1 MLSTGNVKG
10 TVSPGARAANG
21 NVQAVRTS
29 GTQYEWLN
37 AWSRVDSE
45 GKYSMQLPAGTYRLR
60 VDIPQGANDYVRTET
75 EDFVVG
81 DTEVTKNIT
90 LDTPNVIGT
99 VSPVE
104 KSAGGWI
111 YAEQYSCRC
120 GWSGWSAAPSFA
132 NSSSISKSGTYGLKV
147 PEGLTRLVVNP
158 SWNST
163 GVVRTY
169 SNSFTATTNQ
179 QTVDITLST
188 GNVSGSVSS
197 LANATGGWISIQRYN
212 EWGWSWGDSTN
223 IKADGSFNFDVPT
236 GDYRIVANPGWQ
248 SSGVVE
254 TVSDIFSAVAGT
266 PMTKNITLLAAN
278 VTGSITNLAAKVD
291 ETKLS
296 RYGTTN
302 KRYINAAWGNIYKKS
317 GSNWIWD
324 NRNIQIKGDGSY
336 SLYLPAGTYKI
347 YMNNTSDLV
356 SGLVNGFTE
365 EFTVVNGVNKVFDFA
380 MRESNVSGTIT
391 PASSSNYGW
400 VCAQQY
406 EAAKTYWYGTGQCA
420 NVRSDGTYELI
431 LDAGTYRLEA
441 NPYWYSQGHA
451 RTTSSTFTVAAE
463 KVTVDI
469 VLSETNTKLRIL
481 DSSGKANYQG
491 WVNVRDASGSY
502 VDTQKAGWISELG
515 KVDFKLSPGTYTLEI
530 QPGNYATG
538 VRTVTNITVGESGLN
553 TTISLVDGNIQG
565 TAVSSSGAKLVCAF
579 VTATATGKT
588 TVRSLTKSNGAF
600 SLDLESGVAWTIS
613 VTDPASGETKSSTI
627 TPGGTSINPIT
638 ITTVAVSP

>member
-1 MLSTGNVKG
+1 
-10 TVSPGARAANG
+10 
-21 NVQAVRTS
+21 
-29 GTQYEWLN
+29 
-37 AWSRVDSE
+37 
-45 GKYSMQLPAGTYRLR
+45 
-60 VDIPQGANDYVRTET
+60 
-75 EDFVVG
+75 
-81 DTEVTKNIT
+81 
-90 LDTPNVIGT
+90 
-99 VSPVE
+99 
-104 KSAGGWI
+104 
-111 YAEQYSCRC
+111 
-120 GWSGWSAAPSFA
+120 
-132 NSSSISKSGTYGLKV
+132 
-147 PEGLTRLVVNP
+147 VVNP

-317 GSNWIWD
+317 DSNWIWD